1 MGRVCIMWYFVLGM
15 KYMCK
20 TCRKPCDD
28 IPEHIR
34 KVHGFSAA
42 HIKEDLKNK
51 PDAYKNA
58 FEIIKWLRKNPMD
71 IMLVER
77 LNRKDVKRI
86 NQNKYIFYIYS
97 EYSNNYFL
105 PSSSLYQARHQCS
118 LH

>member
-1 MGRVCIMWYFVLGM
+1 M

-20 TCRKPCDD
+20 TCKKTCND
-28 IPEHIR
+28 IQEHIR
-34 KVHGFSAA
+34 KVHGFSES

-58 FEIIKWLRKNPMD
+58 FEIIKWLRKNPID
-71 IMLVER
+71 IMLAVR

>member
-1 MGRVCIMWYFVLGM
+1 MWYFVLDM

-20 TCRKPCDD
+20 TCKKPCDD

-71 IMLVER
+71 IMQVVR
-77 LNRKDVKRI
+77 LNRKDVKKIKKI
-86 NQNKYIFYIYS
+86 NKNKYIFYIYS
-97 EYSNNYFL
+97 EYPNNYFL
-105 PSSSLYQARHQCS
+105 PNCSLYWAGH
-118 LH
+118 

>member
-1 MGRVCIMWYFVLGM
+1 
-15 KYMCK
+15 MCK
-20 TCRKPCDD
+20 TCKKICKD

-34 KVHGFSAA
+34 KVHGFSEA

-71 IMLVER
+71 IMLVVR

-86 NQNKYIFYIYS
+86 KRINKNKYIFYIH
-97 EYSNNYFL
+97 L
-105 PSSSLYQARHQCS
+105 VGLR
-118 LH
+118 

>member
-1 MGRVCIMWYFVLGM
+1 MWYFVLDM

-20 TCRKPCDD
+20 TCKKPCDD
-28 IPEHIR
+28 IPKHIR
-34 KVHGFSAA
+34 KVHGFSEA

-58 FEIIKWLRKNPMD
+58 FEIIKWLRKNPIG

-86 NQNKYIFYIYS
+86 NKNKYIFYIYS

-105 PSSSLYQARHQCS
+105 SSSSLYRASHQCS

>member
-1 MGRVCIMWYFVLGM
+1 M

-20 TCRKPCDD
+20 TCKKICKD

-34 KVHGFSAA
+34 KVHGFSES

-58 FEIIKWLRKNPMD
+58 FEVIKWLRKNPMD
-71 IMLVER
+71 IMLVVR

-86 NQNKYIFYIYS
+86 KRINK
-97 EYSNNYFL
+97 N
-105 PSSSLYQARHQCS
+105 
-118 LH
+118 

>member
-1 MGRVCIMWYFVLGM
+1 MWYFVLVM

-20 TCRKPCDD
+20 TCQKPCDD
-28 IPEHIR
+28 IPQHIR
-34 KVHGFSAA
+34 KVHGFSEA

-71 IMLVER
+71 IMLVVR

-86 NQNKYIFYIYS
+86 NKNKYIFYIYS

>member
-1 MGRVCIMWYFVLGM
+1 M

-20 TCRKPCDD
+20 TCQKPCND
-28 IPEHIR
+28 IIQHLK
-34 KVHGFSAA
+34 KVHNFSES

-71 IMLVER
+71 IMLVVR

-86 NQNKYIFYIYS
+86 KRINKIKYIFYIHLVGLS
-97 EYSNNYFL
+97 
-105 PSSSLYQARHQCS
+105 
-118 LH
+118 

>member
-1 MGRVCIMWYFVLGM
+1 
-15 KYMCK
+15 MCK
-20 TCRKPCDD
+20 TCQKPCND

-58 FEIIKWLRKNPMD
+58 FEIIKWLRKNHMD
-71 IMLVER
+71 IMLVVR
-77 LNRKDVKRI
+77 LNRKDEKRI
-86 NQNKYIFYIYS
+86 NKNKYIFYIYS

-105 PSSSLYQARHQCS
+105 PSSSLYRNRHQCS

>member
-1 MGRVCIMWYFVLGM
+1 M

-20 TCRKPCDD
+20 TCKKPCDD
-28 IPEHIR
+28 IPKHIR
-34 KVHGFSAA
+34 KVHGFSEA

-58 FEIIKWLRKNPMD
+58 FEVIKWLRKNPTD
-71 IMLVER
+71 IMLVVR
-77 LNRKDVKRI
+77 LNRKDVKSI
-86 NQNKYIFYIYS
+86 NKNKYIFYIYS

-105 PSSSLYQARHQCS
+105 PNRLLYQARHRCS

>member
-1 MGRVCIMWYFVLGM
+1 MWYFVLDM

-71 IMLVER
+71 IMLVVR
-77 LNRKDVKRI
+77 LNRKDVKRV
-86 NQNKYIFYIYS
+86 NKNKYIFYIYS

-105 PSSSLYQARHQCS
+105 PNSSH
-118 LH
+118 

>member
-1 MGRVCIMWYFVLGM
+1 MWHFVLDM

-20 TCRKPCDD
+20 TCKKPCND

-34 KVHGFSAA
+34 KVHGFSEA

-71 IMLVER
+71 IMLVVR

-86 NQNKYIFYIYS
+86 KVS
-97 EYSNNYFL
+97 LKSL
-105 PSSSLYQARHQCS
+105 PSRFKMNDKEKMNRNDWHTKTL
-118 LH
+118 L